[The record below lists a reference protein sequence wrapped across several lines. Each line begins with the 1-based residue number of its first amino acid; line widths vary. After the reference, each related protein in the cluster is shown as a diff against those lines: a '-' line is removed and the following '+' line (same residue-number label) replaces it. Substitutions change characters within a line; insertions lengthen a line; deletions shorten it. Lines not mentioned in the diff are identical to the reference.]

1 MISPTDAQAK
11 NAPDLSE
18 SSTKRINIKM
28 QPTEHTHQ
36 LMYSNLTHVQG
47 EQGVVII
54 DFGFLDPQTINAVNQ
69 LARTGEK
76 VPETINARMSC
87 RMAIS
92 IEAATHLYQQLNQL
106 MQKKG

>member
-11 NAPDLSE
+11 NVSDSAE

-28 QPTEHTHQ
+28 QQSDHAQQ
-36 LMYSNLTHVQG
+36 LIYSNLTHVQA

-54 DFGFLDPQTINAVNQ
+54 DFGFLDPQTIHAVNQ
-69 LARTGEK
+69 LAKTGEK
-76 VPETINARMSC
+76 VPETISARMSC

-92 IEAATHLYQQLNQL
+92 IEAAHHLYQQLNQL